1 MSMRWHLPNG
11 QGGLPNSASKTYI
24 FSKKQITGGYYV

>member
-1 MSMRWHLPNG
+1 MLRHLLDG
-11 QGGLPNSASKTYI
+11 QGGFADSTSKTYI

>member
-1 MSMRWHLPNG
+1 MLRHLLCG
-11 QGGLPNSASKTYI
+11 QGRFADSASKTYI

>member
-1 MSMRWHLPNG
+1 MSMRWHLFGG
-11 QGGLPNSASKTYI
+11 QGRFTDSASKTYI